1 MLVIFKNRIM
11 AFFHVVLAT
20 RVVLVKVGSHLTGIK
35 ANGTLLPSPRP
46 EGAVKLI
53 MLKIINNAFNK

>member
-1 MLVIFKNRIM
+1 M
-11 AFFHVVLAT
+11 ASFHVVLAT
-20 RVVLVKVGSHLTGIK
+20 RAVSILAKLGSHLTGIK

>member
-1 MLVIFKNRIM
+1 MM
-11 AFFHVVLAT
+11 AFFHAFLAT
-20 RVVLVKVGSHLTGIK
+20 RAVPFLAKVGSHLTGIK
-35 ANGTLLPSPRP
+35 TNGTLLLSPRP

>member
-1 MLVIFKNRIM
+1 M
-11 AFFHVVLAT
+11 ASFHA
-20 RVVLVKVGSHLTGIK
+20 VLVTRAVSILAKVGSHLNGIK

-53 MLKIINNAFNK
+53 MLKIINNTFNK

>member
-1 MLVIFKNRIM
+1 M
-11 AFFHVVLAT
+11 ASFHAVLAT
-20 RVVLVKVGSHLTGIK
+20 RAGLILVKVGNHLTGIK
-35 ANGTLLPSPRP
+35 ANCTLLPSPRP

>member
-1 MLVIFKNRIM
+1 MTP
-11 AFFHVVLAT
+11 FHAVLAT
-20 RVVLVKVGSHLTGIK
+20 REISILAKVGSHVNGIK
-35 ANGTLLPSPRP
+35 ANGTLPPSPRP